1 MTYGQVLD
9 RLIEERNIS
18 KAELARRI
26 GKSRSYISQL
36 INGKVSEPSLSLA
49 FAIADALD
57 VDVNYFVELMK
68 SDDGR

>member
-9 RLIEERNIS
+9 RLIKERNIS

-68 SDDGR
+68 GNDGR

>member
-1 MTYGQVLD
+1 MTYGQVLG
-9 RLIEERNIS
+9 RLIKERNIS